1 MKRLID
7 RRSAIALIGFAAGGT
22 LRAEAQTLTPLRIC
36 TNPSDTGAQAYYAQD
51 LGFLR
56 RAGFD
61 VQVTSLSNGAAIA
74 AAVAAGTFDIG
85 QSNTP
90 SLATAHKRKLP
101 FVMIALASL
110 YSRKAPPAVGIVV
123 AKNSAIHTGRDL
135 NGKTMA
141 VTGIRNIAQV
151 AIQAWADK
159 NGGDSSTIKF
169 VEMPYRSMAP
179 AIAEGRV
186 DGGFLSEPDL
196 DEALRTV
203 GRSLGTGYDAIADN
217 FVIGA
222 WFCTREFASAHGDI
236 VKRFATTMAETARWA
251 NSHRA
256 QSAQI
261 LEKWTKTRVDAS
273 KPKDSRTPHVSA

>member
-1 MKRLID
+1 LCSGL
-7 RRSAIALIGFAAGGT
+7 RSESAFGHVADPQERCGL
-22 LRAEAQTLTPLRIC
+22 
-36 TNPSDTGAQAYYAQD
+36 
-51 LGFLR
+51 
-56 RAGFD
+56 
-61 VQVTSLSNGAAIA
+61 QVTSLSNGAAIA
-74 AAVAAGTFDIG
+74 AAVADGTFDIG

-90 SLATAHKRKLP
+90 SLATANERKLP
-101 FVMIALASL
+101 FVMIAPASL

-186 DGGFLSEPDL
+186 DGCFLSEPDL

-203 GRSLGTGYDAIADN
+203 GRSLGTGYGAIADN

-222 WFCTREFASAHGDI
+222 WFCTMEFASAHGDI

-261 LEKWTKTRVDAS
+261 LEKWTRTRVDAS
-273 KPKDSRTPHVSA
+273 MPRVVYGERLISEEIQPLIDAAAKYQALKAPFPADELFAPGVQP